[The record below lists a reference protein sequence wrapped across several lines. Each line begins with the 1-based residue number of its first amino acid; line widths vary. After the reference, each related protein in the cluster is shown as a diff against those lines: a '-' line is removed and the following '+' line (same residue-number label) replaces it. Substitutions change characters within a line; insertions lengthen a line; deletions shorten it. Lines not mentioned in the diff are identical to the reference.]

1 VQSTFR
7 FEFARSTQ
15 SAVKLPTK
23 EHDRRYTMATQNH
36 VFVIKISMDF
46 IFIKLGKFC
55 CSMAIF
61 HHSGSPGNVKE
72 GKGKPSNSHR
82 LTASIVGRT

>member
-23 EHDRRYTMATQNH
+23 EHDRRYTMATQPCVCDMN
-36 VFVIKISMDF
+36 FTFM
-46 IFIKLGKFC
+46 KLG
-55 CSMAIF
+55 
-61 HHSGSPGNVKE
+61 N
-72 GKGKPSNSHR
+72 
-82 LTASIVGRT
+82 